1 MTSEPLKHVVF
12 VPGPSWGHLRPAL
25 KTSLRMVE
33 KFPYLF
39 ISLFV
44 YGKEVPRA
52 INYLEAQPS
61 TCSHRVKVVETTL
74 GGEEPPVISLT
85 NILDLYLYLEKSF
98 ELWITQELQ
107 RSVDIPIDNQF
118 VGQPSWIIE
127 DQQNGGVSLA
137 SKHIHNL
144 SVVSWWSTTA
154 VSLIVRHGNKE
165 NGHGGRVLEAITQKQ
180 DYSFDKTGEMYL
192 QEVTDRLVDM
202 PGIPIHHEWEA
213 IPQYI
218 PSILSVCALLNG
230 RWTNMIKNVDMVICC
245 ATVEIAPISAAA
257 LSGAFDKPMTP
268 FFIGPSVDLKTA
280 PNRTD
285 SDSTIMQFLD
295 KAYTEKGPHSVI
307 YVAFGTF
314 FFPPP
319 GSITHLT
326 TILDEIT
333 RFGLRFVL
341 ALSNRS
347 AILDESWMNAHVQ
360 AGNAIFPSWANQ
372 MAVLDHPS
380 IHYFLSHGGWNSST
394 EALVRGVPIIFWPF
408 ASDQPTNAVQI
419 ATLHDCGFELLQVR
433 TGPARSKAYQN
444 GREVEIVGTDDA
456 VGKEIIEIL
465 QLSKG
470 PMGEHQ
476 RRNARLLGRVIADSL
491 ERGGS
496 GDLNLEKLG
505 RALGLV

>member
-1 MTSEPLKHVVF
+1 
-12 VPGPSWGHLRPAL
+12 
-25 KTSLRMVE
+25 
-33 KFPYLF
+33 
-39 ISLFV
+39 
-44 YGKEVPRA
+44 
-52 INYLEAQPS
+52 
-61 TCSHRVKVVETTL
+61 
-74 GGEEPPVISLT
+74 
-85 NILDLYLYLEKSF
+85 
-98 ELWITQELQ
+98 
-107 RSVDIPIDNQF
+107 
-118 VGQPSWIIE
+118 
-127 DQQNGGVSLA
+127 
-137 SKHIHNL
+137 
-144 SVVSWWSTTA
+144 
-154 VSLIVRHGNKE
+154 
-165 NGHGGRVLEAITQKQ
+165 
-180 DYSFDKTGEMYL
+180 
-192 QEVTDRLVDM
+192 M

-245 ATVEIAPISAAA
+245 APISAAA

-380 IHYFLSHGGWNSST
+380 
-394 EALVRGVPIIFWPF
+394 
-408 ASDQPTNAVQI
+408 DQPTNAVQI